1 MTTQRRKAERAAAEV
16 LAILESQGFD
26 RFSDAADSDYG
37 DDDET
42 GGPESAECGSGGK
55 ARVEAEDALSSS
67 ELGGPT
73 GAPQAAGALSWKGR
87 AGSPD
92 SDRRQPHQK
101 VRQLRQRHSH
111 NNHRRSYFYLLTADS
126 SPKYQP
132 GQSCRK
138 IKRKELI
145 RLQTEGEDGKDN
157 VALSLEEQERSDCT
171 VCTDEQ
177 HDLDGEVSQDGRG
190 SCCDRRTED
199 VNKRYTMEYEKD
211 EEMER
216 VLEKQAEFIGQYEAE
231 ENAQREWEK
240 KFSGS
245 QDSTVDDVDL
255 DNKLNQNEQTCKQR
269 GKAAQILDR
278 QVVCEEIR
286 SSDKDLFGINSSSE
300 CLLNGSSSGLS
311 TNVPEVSFIGKCKES
326 DQDFLQAT
334 VVVASVDSELHVR
347 KDELVN
353 RSYTEVFEG
362 SGNNI
367 GRSISSPK
375 KSYNSS
381 PNAGHSKGQ
390 GDENSDTS
398 SNYHANSHS
407 YEHYMTTP
415 SVGSSLSDTP
425 KSKVSEWSLSCF
437 HNHTD
442 NQIDTQLYQPSR
454 DDVGGVLEALQ
465 RAKISLREKLRRPSP
480 PSQDMLTLPAPEDH
494 YTNDDLPVNDTELSL
509 CISQR
514 FSQEILSLP
523 ASEDCLNRIDLPGD
537 DAKVPVG
544 PAGLFRLPTD
554 LFPQNRACSTDGYGS
569 RFSLTSSQQT
579 IYSSNPANNIMSTAS
594 LPQYGSQF
602 SLNPYY
608 HPHNSMLLLMPIDG
622 GHNFPVSDF
631 ATGDGS
637 FIPETRSSNVL
648 RRGMPSGDASMLF
661 QYSTAYNQ

>member
-1 MTTQRRKAERAAAEV
+1 MAVDATTAMTIDFLRARLLSERSVSRAAKERADQFSKRVAELEEQLRTVTTQRRKAERAAAEV

-311 TNVPEVSFIGKCKES
+311 TNVPE
-326 DQDFLQAT
+326 
-334 VVVASVDSELHVR
+334 
-347 KDELVN
+347 
-353 RSYTEVFEG
+353 
-362 SGNNI
+362 
-367 GRSISSPK
+367 
-375 KSYNSS
+375 
-381 PNAGHSKGQ
+381 
-390 GDENSDTS
+390 
-398 SNYHANSHS
+398 
-407 YEHYMTTP
+407 
-415 SVGSSLSDTP
+415 
-425 KSKVSEWSLSCF
+425 
-437 HNHTD
+437 
-442 NQIDTQLYQPSR
+442 LYQPSR